1 MVGGK
6 VNKKRKEQGSP
17 EKVVQKKTM
26 EVAAWCSPSK
36 DATPM
41 GLDISQQLILEL
53 QVIHCTLCAI
63 HMTLKEVSSQIDPD
77 WLEKEKEKKES
88 SLEEG
93 EEERSE
99 KELEEKGEE
108 RPVEEMTLD
117 EEVMELEEEAK
128 GKAKEY

>member
-1 MVGGK
+1 
-6 VNKKRKEQGSP
+6 
-17 EKVVQKKTM
+17 
-26 EVAAWCSPSK
+26 
-36 DATPM
+36 
-41 GLDISQQLILEL
+41 
-53 QVIHCTLCAI
+53 
-63 HMTLKEVSSQIDPD
+63 MTLKEVSSQIDPD
-77 WLEKEKEKKES
+77 WLEKEKES

>member
-1 MVGGK
+1 MCNPYDPQGG
-6 VNKKRKEQGSP
+6 
-17 EKVVQKKTM
+17 
-26 EVAAWCSPSK
+26 
-36 DATPM
+36 
-41 GLDISQQLILEL
+41 
-53 QVIHCTLCAI
+53 VIP
-63 HMTLKEVSSQIDPD
+63 DPD

-88 SLEEG
+88 SLEEE